1 MKGDEGDEK
10 KKGEKKSG
18 QGWPLKR
25 DGTRNRVRGRNCKWK
40 EREEGRGEVKTKT
53 EIRESRGKGGF
64 ELEELSFRYTE
75 NASSGEKRA
84 SPKKREEREERV

>member
-1 MKGDEGDEK
+1 MKRDESDEK

-18 QGWPLKR
+18 RPLKR

-40 EREEGRGEVKTKT
+40 EREEGRGEVETET

-75 NASSGEKRA
+75 DASSGEKRA